1 MEHLDNKRSQT
12 LIDRKQCNHC
22 YVVDGLIIFHT
33 HFSHVHIV
41 SNNLRIV
48 SPIWGDLLLH
58 CKRNVCV
65 SFIVLLRV
73 NKIREKENKIL
84 FVVGWLAVVNL

>member
-1 MEHLDNKRSQT
+1 MKHLNNKRSLT
-12 LIDRKQCNHC
+12 LIDRKQNHHC
-22 YVVDGLIIFHT
+22 YVVDGLIIFQTQTIQHCKNLKINSNKPCL

-48 SPIWGDLLLH
+48 FPIWGVLLLR

-73 NKIREKENKIL
+73 KK
-84 FVVGWLAVVNL
+84 